1 MLKFSCKL
9 SDSLDF
15 ALNPVFMTLVS
26 AETLCEQQGPAVG
39 SVSERHQVKSR
50 AQGAGRS
57 HVLCA
62 TRLSNLHF
70 IEGWQV
76 TGNL

>member
-26 AETLCEQQGPAVG
+26 VETLCEQQGPAVG
-39 SVSERHQVKSR
+39 RR
-50 AQGAGRS
+50 
-57 HVLCA
+57 
-62 TRLSNLHF
+62 
-70 IEGWQV
+70 
-76 TGNL
+76 